1 MLIIS
6 LQRGSGTRAFI
17 DEMRTAQD
25 HQAKR
30 KIACTNNEVS
40 REDDL
45 HWPLKYFLVFSLFR
59 YVSIMYNGSYN

>member
-6 LQRGSGTRAFI
+6 LQRGTGTRAFI

-30 KIACTNNEVS
+30 
-40 REDDL
+40 
-45 HWPLKYFLVFSLFR
+45 
-59 YVSIMYNGSYN
+59 